1 MSVESVDRRI
11 RHLFEAAL
19 VLTGICVFAWF
30 IHGSAAQLVIALAAL
45 SFSAVVISLSASN
58 VRSLLT
64 YLSPSRFSKKTL
76 VYSLAGLALGILWA
90 LLYRGISKVSLLPQT
105 LTFIALIAPMIGI
118 TEELLFRG
126 FLQGKLSSINIYAAI
141 VLTSFAHTLY
151 KYLVLRSL
159 PSDIGTD
166 FFLLI
171 VVTFIAGLMFGVLR
185 VLSRSI
191 IPSCLT
197 HGVFDVLV
205 YGGFSTWPVWVWS

>member
-1 MSVESVDRRI
+1 
-11 RHLFEAAL
+11 
-19 VLTGICVFAWF
+19 
-30 IHGSAAQLVIALAAL
+30 
-45 SFSAVVISLSASN
+45 
-58 VRSLLT
+58 
-64 YLSPSRFSKKTL
+64 
-76 VYSLAGLALGILWA
+76 
-90 LLYRGISKVSLLPQT
+90 LYRGISKVSLLPQT